1 MFPRRPNCTDDPRRH
16 PRATLFA
23 VVAALLCG
31 GCSDFREKWDAFFKP
46 RVAEAPPKAIE
57 APTTALAGTIG
68 ELTALSGM
76 GGLQVR
82 GIGLVI
88 GLGDRGT
95 TQVSGPVRE
104 YLIDELTKQVRVQLD
119 RKSREAFS
127 PQKMIDSPDTAVV
140 EVFGVI
146 PPGATKGASFDI
158 SVVSYPGTQTT
169 SLEGGVLWP
178 CELRIVDLSYKGDK
192 LLAGRAVARAA
203 GPIFT
208 NPFAGGASP
217 TTTDPRRGTVLGG
230 GHTSEPRNMR
240 LVLANAS
247 YVTARQIEQRIN
259 ERFGN
264 APKTAEAMSQSYVE
278 IRTPDAYA
286 DDPVRFA
293 RLASHLYLRNDGA
306 LQERRLGELHA
317 AAERDDSSLENVSLA
332 WEAMGRIAIPR
343 IQPLYTSDRPTIAYF
358 AARAGLRLGDAA
370 ALEVM
375 SRIAGDAQSPYRQSA
390 VGELGRC
397 QFPQACTAIIPLLSA
412 ENQELRILAY
422 EALLRQR
429 HPAIASTR
437 VPHVLDP
444 LQTNFWLDQIDAPG
458 EPFIYVRRSDMPRIA
473 LFGSRAACRLPLF
486 YAHPDGWVTLN
497 GREPGGDVTLFC
509 RTRKSQRLSDP
520 LTAPPRVADVV
531 LAMAEPPIKDDAGR
545 TRGLGLGYSQVLQVL
560 DALTHD
566 DAIAARLVIQ
576 QKSMTELLGP
586 DLSPDRPETDAAAE
600 PDASSRVAAD
610 EPEPQPEPHAATT
623 GGK

>member
-1 MFPRRPNCTDDPRRH
+1 MFPRRPDRTDDPRRH
-16 PRATLFA
+16 QRAALFA
-23 VVAALLCG
+23 VVAALLCA

-46 RVAEAPPKAIE
+46 RVEEAPPRPVQT
-57 APTTALAGTIG
+57 PTAALAGTIG

-146 PPGATKGASFDI
+146 PAGATKGAAFDV
-158 SVVSYPGTQTT
+158 SVVAYPGTQTT

-178 CELRIVDLSYKGDK
+178 CELRIVDVSYKGDK

-208 NPFAGGASP
+208 NPFAAGAAP
-217 TTTDPRRGTVLGG
+217 TVTDPRRGTVLGG
-230 GHTSEPRNMR
+230 GRTSEPRNMR
-240 LVLANAS
+240 MVLANAS

-264 APKTAEAMSQSYVE
+264 SPKIAEAMSQSYVE
-278 IRTPDAYA
+278 VRTPDAYA
-286 DDPVRFA
+286 DDPVHFA

-306 LQERRLGELHA
+306 LLERRLGDLHA
-317 AAERDDSSLENVSLA
+317 VAERDDTALENVSLA
-332 WEAMGRIAIPR
+332 WEGMGRLAIPR
-343 IQPLYTSDRPTIAYF
+343 IQPLYTSDRPDVAYH

-375 SRIAGDAQSPYRQSA
+375 IRIAGEPRHAFRQSA
-390 VGELGRC
+390 VRELGHC
-397 QFPQACTAIIPLLSA
+397 QFPQACTAIIPLLG
-412 ENQELRILAY
+412 ETNQELRIIAY
-422 EALLRQR
+422 EALLQQR
-429 HPAIASTR
+429 HPAVDSTR

-444 LQTNFWLDQIDAPG
+444 QQTNFWLDQIDAAG
-458 EPFIYVRRSDMPRIA
+458 DPFIYVRRSGTPRIA

-486 YAHPDGWVTLN
+486 YAHPDGSVTLN
-497 GREPGGDVTLFC
+497 GREPDGDVTLFC

-520 LTAPPRVADVV
+520 LTAPPRVADLV
-531 LAMAEPPIKDDAGR
+531 LAMAEPPVKDDAGR

-560 DALTHD
+560 DALSHD
-566 DAIAARLVIQ
+566 DAIAARLVIE

-586 DLSPDRPETDAAAE
+586 DLSPDRPEADAPAE
-600 PDASSRVAAD
+600 RTADSGASGDAPP
-610 EPEPQPEPHAATT
+610 PEPQTAAS
-623 GGK
+623 GGR